1 MTFVLAI
8 AQCGY
13 PADGGVLAQV
23 ASWCAEAAS
32 RGAQLLVF
40 PEDLMS
46 PTRLE
51 PSKLRD
57 YAEPLDGPFVTHLR
71 ELARRWGLWIVFTTY
86 EANANGAPYNTA
98 VVVDRAGEV
107 RGTYRKCH
115 LYDAHGVFESERNT
129 AGESLC
135 EAIDTPFGKLGLAIC
150 YDLRFPEVARNAAL
164 SGCELVVYPS
174 AWHDGPEKLNRWR
187 ALLKAR
193 ASQGARH
200 RERAL
205 CGGGWQ
211 GGGALCGPQP
221 GGRSARS
228 RAGGGNWERRGA
240 GDVRDRPCGRSRSAR
255 GDARP
260 RTSSSIPVSL
270 TRELR
275 VGPTEPHA

>member
-13 PADGGVLAQV
+13 PADGDVLAQV
-23 ASWCAEAAS
+23 ASWCAEAES

-51 PSKLRD
+51 PSKLHD

-86 EANANGAPYNTA
+86 EANPNGAPYNTA
-98 VVVDRAGEV
+98 MVVDRAGEV

-174 AWHDGPEKLNRWR
+174 AWHDGPEKLNHWR

-193 ASQGARH
+193 AI
-200 RERAL
+200 ENEL
-205 CGGGWQ
+205 FVV
-211 GGGALCGPQP
+211 
-221 GGRSARS
+221 
-228 RAGGGNWERRGA
+228 GA
-240 GDVRDRPCGRSRSAR
+240 GKAGERYVGHSLAADPLGRVLTEATGNGEELVTCEVDLAAVAAAREAMPVLEHRRPDLYR
-255 GDARP
+255 
-260 RTSSSIPVSL
+260 
-270 TRELR
+270 
-275 VGPTEPHA
+275 